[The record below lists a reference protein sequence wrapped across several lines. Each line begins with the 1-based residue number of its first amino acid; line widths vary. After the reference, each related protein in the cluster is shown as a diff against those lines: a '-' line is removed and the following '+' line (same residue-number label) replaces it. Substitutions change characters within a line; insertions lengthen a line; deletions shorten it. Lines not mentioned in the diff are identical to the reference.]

1 VTKRGLLPVALA
13 ASLAFPA
20 VAGAAATL
28 MPGVTYER
36 QKRIIGGAPVV
47 LHVVRA
53 PSSGGLYR
61 LRPVLS
67 DGTVPGRRTVPSM
80 QRALAGRATTVG
92 VNGDF
97 FNLATGRP
105 NGLFVRGR
113 ILRARPNAYRS
124 ALAVGSTGTVV
135 ANRFTLDAWW
145 QAGSYDAHPL
155 KEFNRPLTA
164 PGVALYTPPW
174 AARTPRRRGVV
185 EVVFERF
192 PRARL
197 DRTLTAI
204 VTRVRRD
211 GGGRVPPD
219 GAVLQARGS
228 WRSTLLAEAPRGS
241 SVSFQLQMT
250 GFPADAPDGIGGGP
264 LLVRDGVPVRDA
276 GEWFSFDQL
285 MLRHPRTAVGQL
297 GNGRMLF
304 VVVEGRSRY
313 SRGLTNWQLAQ
324 TMAGLGAQTAMGFD
338 GGGSSTL
345 AVDGR
350 VLNRPSDGAPR
361 RVAEGLFVHYYGIYA
376 PPRSRG
382 VITPNG
388 DGVGDR
394 TRVTAKVVRRSAVDL
409 RLVRPNGS
417 IAWRLRKEVGR
428 GTITRTVGTPG
439 MRNGPWRWVVRAT
452 DSRSGRRSKMARHF
466 AVNKTLGFLRLSKER
481 MRVVARRGGRL
492 WVSAR
497 LTRRARLAVTV
508 RSSAG
513 TVRKVLYSGPA
524 SRGAHRW
531 LWNGRGT
538 GGKVVRGGVYTI
550 GVRATNELGSVRL
563 REKVRVVRTRR

>member
-1 VTKRGLLPVALA
+1 MLVT
-13 ASLAFPA
+13 SLAFPA
-20 VAGAAATL
+20 FAGAAATL
-28 MPGVTYER
+28 MPGVTYDR
-36 QKRIIGGAPVV
+36 QKRIVGGAPVV
-47 LHVVRA
+47 LHIVRA
-53 PSSGGLYR
+53 PSGGGLYR
-61 LRPVLS
+61 LRPILS
-67 DGTVPGRRTVPSM
+67 NGNLPGRRTVPSM
-80 QRALAGRATTVG
+80 QHGLATRATTVG

-97 FNLATGRP
+97 FNLKTGLP
-105 NGLFVRGR
+105 SGLFLRGR
-113 ILRARPNAYRS
+113 ILRARPNAHRS

-135 ANRFTLDAWW
+135 VNRFKLDAWW
-145 QAGSYDAHPL
+145 QAGSYDARPL

-164 PGVALYTPPW
+164 PGVALFTPPW
-174 AARTPRRRGVV
+174 AARTPRLRGSVD
-185 EVVFERF
+185 VVFERF

-197 DRTLTAI
+197 DRTLTGT
-204 VTRVRRD
+204 VTRVRR
-211 GGGRVPPD
+211 GGGIRVPPN

-241 SVSFQLQMT
+241 PVTVQLQVT

-285 MLRHPRTAVGQL
+285 MSRHPRTAVGQL
-297 GNGRMLF
+297 GDGRMVFL
-304 VVVEGRSRY
+304 VVEGRSRY

-324 TMAGLGAQTAMGFD
+324 TMAGLGARTAMGLD

-350 VLNRPSDGAPR
+350 VLNRPSDGVPR

-394 TRVTAKVVRRSAVDL
+394 TRVSAKVVRPSLVDL

-428 GTITRTVGTPG
+428 GTITRTVGAPK
-439 MRNGPWRWVVRAT
+439 MRNGSWRWVVRAT
-452 DSRSGRRSKMARHF
+452 DSLTGHSSRMSRGF

-481 MRVVARRGGRL
+481 MRVVAGRGGRL
-492 WVSAR
+492 TVSAR
-497 LTRRARLAVTV
+497 LTRRARLSVTV
-508 RSSAG
+508 RSSGA
-513 TVRKVLYSGPA
+513 VRRVLYSGAA
-524 SRGAHRW
+524 SRGAHSW
-531 LWNGRGT
+531 LWNGRGRR
-538 GGKVVRGGVYTI
+538 GNVLAGGVYTI
-550 GVRATNELGSVRL
+550 VVRATNELGSVHL
-563 REKVRVVRTRR
+563 QQKVRVVRAPRR

>member
-13 ASLAFPA
+13 ASLTFPA
-20 VAGAAATL
+20 LAGSATTL
-28 MPGVTYER
+28 MPGVTYDR

-53 PSSGGLYR
+53 PSGGGLHR

-67 DGTVPGRRTVPSM
+67 DGTLPGRRMVPSM
-80 QRALAGRATTVG
+80 QRGLAARATTVG

-97 FNLATGRP
+97 FHLASGRP
-105 NGLFVRGR
+105 SGLFLRGR
-113 ILRARPNAYRS
+113 ILRARPNAHRS

-135 ANRFTLDAWW
+135 VNRFVLDAWW
-145 QAGSYDAHPL
+145 QAGSYEAHPL
-155 KEFNRPLTA
+155 KEFNRRLTA
-164 PGVALYTPPW
+164 PGVALFTPPW
-174 AARTPRRRGVV
+174 AARTPRLRGAVD
-185 EVVFERF
+185 VVFERF

-197 DRTLTAI
+197 DRRLTGT
-204 VTRVRRD
+204 VTRRRR
-211 GGGRVPPD
+211 GGGTAVPPG
-219 GAVLQARGS
+219 GAVLQARSS
-228 WRSTLLAEAPRGS
+228 WRPILIAEAPRGT
-241 SVSFQLQMT
+241 SVTVQLQMT

-264 LLVRDGVPVRDA
+264 LLVRDGLPVREA

-285 MLRHPRTAVGQL
+285 VSRHPRTAVGQL

-324 TMAGLGAQTAMGFD
+324 TMAGLGAQTAMGLD

-345 AVDGR
+345 AVEGR
-350 VLNRPSDGAPR
+350 VLNRPSDGVPR

-394 TRVTAKVVRRSAVDL
+394 TRVSAKVVRPSLVDL

-428 GTITRTVGTPG
+428 GTITRTVGAPR

-452 DSRSGRRSKMARHF
+452 DSRTGHSSKMSRRF

-481 MRVVARRGGRL
+481 MRVVAGRGGRL
-492 WVSAR
+492 RVSAR

-508 RSSAG
+508 RSSG
-513 TVRKVLYSGPA
+513 VVRRVLYSGTAAP
-524 SRGAHRW
+524 GAHSW
-531 LWNGRGT
+531 LWNGRGAR
-538 GGKVVRGGVYTI
+538 GKVVAGGVYTI
-550 GVRATNELGSVRL
+550 GVRATNELGTVQLQRN
-563 REKVRVVRTRR
+563 VRVVRAPRS